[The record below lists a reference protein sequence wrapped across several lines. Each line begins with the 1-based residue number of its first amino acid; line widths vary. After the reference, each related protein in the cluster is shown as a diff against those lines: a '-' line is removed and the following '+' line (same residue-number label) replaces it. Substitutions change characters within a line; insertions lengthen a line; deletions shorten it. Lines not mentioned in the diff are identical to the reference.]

1 MVTIIFYE
9 SLTYFQSSIVFLL
22 SFKSS
27 LSEDFIFVIYSH
39 SIKLNVHSLQGYVEG
54 IKGLVQLGL
63 LDPNPAPVLH
73 ENGK

>member
-1 MVTIIFYE
+1 M
-9 SLTYFQSSIVFLL
+9 
-22 SFKSS
+22 
-27 LSEDFIFVIYSH
+27 
-39 SIKLNVHSLQGYVEG
+39 KLYVYSLQGYVEG